1 MMRAMQD
8 SLITVVFVV
17 AILAG
22 AVAIYLL
29 IASGRVFGQVGGN
42 GLDARDVVAGGD
54 MDGPGER
61 EQDIREMLEARN
73 VHRERRG
80 EETQDLDEEL
90 AELLHPPV
98 DEGLR
103 EEMRELVVARNHRRE
118 RNGLEPLDVEVEIER
133 RLRELN

>member
-1 MMRAMQD
+1 MRAMQD

-22 AVAIYLL
+22 VVAIYLL
-29 IASGRVFGQVGGN
+29 IASGRVLGQVGAN
-42 GLDARDVVAGGD
+42 GLDARDVVPGGHTD
-54 MDGPGER
+54 EPGER

-80 EETQDLDEEL
+80 EEPQDLDEEL
-90 AELLHPPV
+90 AGLLHPPL

-103 EEMRELVVARNHRRE
+103 EEMREQVVARNHRRE
-118 RNGLEPLDVEVEIER
+118 RSGLEPLDVEVEIER
-133 RLRELN
+133 RMRELN

>member
-1 MMRAMQD
+1 MRAMQD

-29 IASGRVFGQVGGN
+29 VGSGRLFGQVGGN
-42 GLDARDVVAGGD
+42 GLDERDGTPGGD
-54 MDGPGER
+54 TDAPGER
-61 EQDIREMLEARN
+61 EQDIREMIEARN
-73 VHRERRG
+73 AHREARG

-90 AELLHPPV
+90 AELLHRPV

-103 EEMRELVVARNHRRE
+103 EEIRELVVARNHRRE

>member
-1 MMRAMQD
+1 MRAMQD

-29 IASGRVFGQVGGN
+29 IASGRVLGQVGGN
-42 GLDARDVVAGGD
+42 GLDARDVVPGTETD
-54 MDGPGER
+54 DPGER

-73 VHRERRG
+73 SHRERRG

-103 EEMRELVVARNHRRE
+103 DEMRELVVARNHRRE
-118 RNGLEPLDVEVEIER
+118 RSGLEPLDVEAEIER

>member
-1 MMRAMQD
+1 MRAMQD

-22 AVAIYLL
+22 AIAIYLL
-29 IASGRVFGQVGGN
+29 VGSGRVFGQLGKS
-42 GLDARDVVAGGD
+42 GLDLRDGTPGSQGD
-54 MDGPGER
+54 EPGER
-61 EQDIREMLEARN
+61 ERDIREMLEARSA
-73 VHRERRG
+73 HREARG
-80 EETQDLDEEL
+80 ADPKDVDAEL
-90 AELLHPPV
+90 AELLQRPA

-103 EEMRELVVARNHRRE
+103 EELRELVLARNHRRA

>member
-1 MMRAMQD
+1 MRAMQD

-29 IASGRVFGQVGGN
+29 VGSGRVFGQVGGN
-42 GLDARDVVAGGD
+42 GLDERDGTPGSDGD
-54 MDGPGER
+54 TPGER

-73 VHRERRG
+73 VHREARG
-80 EETQDLDEEL
+80 EATQDLDEEL